1 LLIWREVVADTHWG
15 MGVREG
21 VREAALGERERER
34 QAPATSPRTKSELTD
49 RGSKKRTGASPGAGE
64 LALGF

>member
-21 VREAALGERERER
+21 VRQAALGERERE
-34 QAPATSPRTKSELTD
+34 AGAYDEPTDSPTDKELTD
-49 RGSKKRTGASPGAGE
+49 RGSKKRTGSSCARCS
-64 LALGF
+64 